1 MTITKVRAKRQITI
15 PKEIFIALRL
25 EVGDDLVLSL
35 KNGQALL
42 TPQRLGAKKGS
53 PLLKPQPQFT
63 ATEEKTLRS
72 AKRKIAAIQKDLRHA
87 KGLTLNEA
95 AVAVKA
101 GLIARDQRW
110 WWLEKW
116 QAGERKA
123 QADLDEGRVETYE
136 SAEAFLESLN
146 S

>member
-1 MTITKVRAKRQITI
+1 M
-15 PKEIFIALRL
+15 
-25 EVGDDLVLSL
+25 
-35 KNGQALL
+35 
-42 TPQRLGAKKGS
+42 TPQNA
-53 PLLKPQPQFT
+53 
-63 ATEEKTLRS
+63 LRS
-72 AKRKIAAIQKDLRHA
+72 AQKKIAAIQKDLRHA

-95 AVAVKA
+95 EVAVKA

-110 WWLEKW
+110 WWMEKW

-123 QADLDEGRVETYE
+123 QADLDEGRMETYD